1 VSVVEAEAEAAAYSL
16 EELIR
21 SPLGW
26 FGLLRAGAVGLAT
39 VLGIVQFPDHAIWPA
54 LTVLL
59 VMRPKAGEAVEASV
73 LRTVGTLAG
82 VLIAEAVVAVADG
95 SEVVIFA
102 AFMVGA
108 FAMVALKKVDYAVF
122 VLFLTAV
129 IVLSETLLGE
139 SAESAATQR
148 LIATVLGAGIAF
160 IGIGLGH
167 VILQRQ
173 RSEAA

>member
-26 FGLLRAGAVGLAT
+26 SGLLRAGAIGLAT
-39 VLGIVQFPDHAIWPA
+39 VLGIVLFPDHAIWPA

-95 SEVVIFA
+95 SELVIFA

-108 FAMVALKKVDYAVF
+108 FAMVALKKVDYAVL
-122 VLFLTAV
+122 VLFLTGSSSSRR
-129 IVLSETLLGE
+129 LS
-139 SAESAATQR
+139 SARALSPQPHSGSSPPSSERASPSSASA
-148 LIATVLGAGIAF
+148 
-160 IGIGLGH
+160 
-167 VILQRQ
+167 
-173 RSEAA
+173 